1 MKVSEKV
8 SKEIIIISA
17 NERTELRKVSEM
29 AVPGIIER
37 IVKLLYFMCL
47 VPVRPMR
54 ICKNSMHLYSRN
66 ILQKAIHVILQA
78 GGILYTINELISLS
92 QNQIYKKP
100 LTILLIYIATTE
112 LGYHLWWLYAFWK
125 KRPDLRKLL
134 VLTTKQ
140 HNTASLQWSK
150 VKSGFVI
157 CLPWI
162 FITEIFFV
170 SIVLRL
176 ANDGGSTIR
185 PGCYSL
191 LTWTQ
196 VANSTQNISC
206 PNYSFPYEVILPLK
220 IFSYLQTILT
230 IGGHVS
236 VVCALSILA
245 YDTTKKFIERAQ
257 KYCEQNS
264 TSLISFEYMR
274 QGHIQLAQELKEY
287 FEIVNGFGGGFF
299 LSWFC
304 LGVPWISYNLVQSL
318 PGVNILQRNVLLLNW
333 SIMLFYAFQMVYI
346 AGARKQVEKLRDIHY
361 EAVLQLADDPF
372 SPEKGNSLDEID
384 FLLRNVGLWGGKFF
398 MVSFTFLG
406 SEVKP
411 IENEPPSHTNLYW
424 YLRTLY
430 YSCIIPFC
438 PELTPNSKDEYDKKS
453 NKIQMSK
460 LLFNS
465 LFHDIFAEPLKIFQL
480 FASGTETWFFVLW
493 IRKFW
498 IRKSIL
504 REHFLQNLIKNNE
517 DKKLWLSTTALKGC
531 NKIIQQYFE
540 MIDSLQLFFER
551 LNVFGG
557 DIFLCTFCQIIPW
570 VSRRIPDILPG
581 KTESAGFSETLF
593 RIFFICHSS
602 LVLLLS
608 AELRRQ
614 VEKFREAICDSIVN
628 INSRES
634 SEIQSILLLVHH
646 KLKQAGMQGGRFFLF
661 SYGFLGSILCA
672 ITVVAGA
679 FHHIRYLINESQQ
692 NLFQKPNRIFTVFFR
707 VIGIW
712 YQMWWAYA
720 FWLKRKELEALL
732 QRLLLHGVQLKW
744 LRIFVLASFPIFI
757 SGLLLNIMGLSAF
770 LTPNDCK
777 NVLRVDRFK
786 DIICESIA
794 TQDSIGSSKS
804 NVSFYKKF
812 QFIDWTLK
820 DCGLRGGNFFQFSY
834 SFLGSTIGLVV
845 AYAFLAMQFHLQS
858 ISYSTSS

>member
-8 SKEIIIISA
+8 SKQIIIISA

-29 AVPGIIER
+29 AVPGIMER

-54 ICKNSMHLYSRN
+54 SYKNSMHLYSRN
-66 ILQKAIHVILQA
+66 IFQKAIHVILQA
-78 GGILYTINELISLS
+78 EGILYTINELISLS
-92 QNQIYKKP
+92 QNQIYNKP
-100 LTILLIYIATTE
+100 LTIFLIYIATTE

-125 KRPDLRKLL
+125 NRPDLRKLL

-196 VANSTQNISC
+196 VANSTQSISC
-206 PNYSFPYEVILPLK
+206 PKYSFPYKVILPLK

-236 VVCALSILA
+236 VVCTLSILA
-245 YDTTKKFIERAQ
+245 YDTTKKFIERAE

-264 TSLISFEYMR
+264 TSLISFADVR
-274 QGHIQLAQELKEY
+274 QCHIQLAQELKEY

-361 EAVLQLADDPF
+361 EAVLQLADPF
-372 SPEKGNSLDEID
+372 SPEKRNSLDEID

-406 SEVKP
+406 SV
-411 IENEPPSHTNLYW
+411 ITF
-424 YLRTLY
+424 
-430 YSCIIPFC
+430 IIHF
-438 PELTPNSKDEYDKKS
+438 TA
-453 NKIQMSK
+453 IFFQSK

-493 IRKFW
+493 VRKFW
-498 IRKSIL
+498 IRKEIL
-504 REHFLQNLIKNNE
+504 REHFCKELFTEPAFNQNPKRNRTKLICFLIRIYPLLATFLYLAINDANDE
-517 DKKLWLSTTALKGC
+517 SR
-531 NKIIQQYFE
+531 FHE
-540 MIDSLQLFFER
+540 DSLQ
-551 LNVFGG
+551 
-557 DIFLCTFCQIIPW
+557 
-570 VSRRIPDILPG
+570 S
-581 KTESAGFSETLF
+581 
-593 RIFFICHSS
+593 
-602 LVLLLS
+602 
-608 AELRRQ
+608 
-614 VEKFREAICDSIVN
+614 
-628 INSRES
+628 
-634 SEIQSILLLVHH
+634 
-646 KLKQAGMQGGRFFLF
+646 
-661 SYGFLGSILCA
+661 
-672 ITVVAGA
+672 
-679 FHHIRYLINESQQ
+679 
-692 NLFQKPNRIFTVFFR
+692 
-707 VIGIW
+707 
-712 YQMWWAYA
+712 
-720 FWLKRKELEALL
+720 
-732 QRLLLHGVQLKW
+732 
-744 LRIFVLASFPIFI
+744 
-757 SGLLLNIMGLSAF
+757 
-770 LTPNDCK
+770 
-777 NVLRVDRFK
+777 
-786 DIICESIA
+786 
-794 TQDSIGSSKS
+794 
-804 NVSFYKKF
+804 
-812 QFIDWTLK
+812 
-820 DCGLRGGNFFQFSY
+820 
-834 SFLGSTIGLVV
+834 
-845 AYAFLAMQFHLQS
+845 
-858 ISYSTSS
+858 